1 MIAYA
6 IKIIIGALL
15 VLATPGAAISTILI
29 LNKFLQFIRRSWIIT
44 SMTHCAIFIGKR
56 IRLFIERNY
65 IRQKMDAFSESIT
78 KEFSMP
84 RVVLLYTILFASAL
98 KLFFLY
104 YKETD
109 VFNAMITLIA
119 MSMLPLAALAVHFC
133 RRDTLVEA
141 LNCPFCAW
149 IRWTG
154 LAILIWIGHS
164 DATSRISAHFLGA
177 SMHLPIAFSA
187 GVFMSS
193 IGILSLWTALFLL
206 ALQALIFPLFGL
218 FEIKNK
224 RAPVKVRIIAAATA
238 IAAFFT
244 TCLSYGAQN
253 AIGMSDIETLAI
265 SKLAWEFDMLDEK
278 ACTGEDPASGPLRK
292 IVFVGP
298 DQSKAYI
305 FTSIWGS
312 KNSSSTKARPIRLLN
327 VDERK
332 AILPTLEGVI
342 PCNHA
347 TSKTTVN

>member
-1 MIAYA
+1 MITYA
-6 IKIIIGALL
+6 IKIIIGSAL
-15 VLATPGAAISTILI
+15 VLVIPGAAISTILI
-29 LNKFLQFIRRSWIIT
+29 LKKFLQFIGHSWIVT
-44 SMTHCAIFIGKR
+44 SMMRSAIFIGKSN
-56 IRLFIERNY
+56 RLFIERDHLV
-65 IRQKMDAFSESIT
+65 QKMDAFSESIA

-84 RVVLLYTILFASAL
+84 RVVLLYTALFASAL
-98 KLFFLY
+98 KLFSLY

-109 VFNAMITLIA
+109 IFNAMIELIA

-141 LNCPFCAW
+141 LNCPFCVW

-164 DATSRISAHFLGA
+164 DATSRMSSHFLGA
-177 SMHLPIAFSA
+177 SMHLPIAYST

-206 ALQALIFPLFGL
+206 ALQLLIFPIFGL
-218 FEIKNK
+218 FELKNK
-224 RAPVKVRIIAAATA
+224 RTPAKVRIIAATTATA
-238 IAAFFT
+238 ALLT

-265 SKLAWEFDMLDEK
+265 SKLKWEFDMLDEK
-278 ACTGEDPASGPLRK
+278 ACTGEDPAAGPLRK

-298 DQSKAYI
+298 DQSKAYV
-305 FTSIWGS
+305 FTSTWGS
-312 KNSSSTKARPIRLLN
+312 KNSSSTQPRPIRLLN
-327 VDERK
+327 KDERK
-332 AILPTLEGVI
+332 AILPILEEVI

-347 TSKTTVN
+347 FSKRS

>member
-1 MIAYA
+1 MITYA
-6 IKIIIGALL
+6 VKIIIGALL
-15 VLATPGAAISTILI
+15 VPATPGAAISTILI
-29 LNKFLQFIRRSWIIT
+29 LRKFLRFIRRSWIIT
-44 SMTHCAIFIGKR
+44 RMTHCAIFIGKR

-65 IRQKMDAFSESIT
+65 LLQKMDAFSESVA

-84 RVVLLYTILFASAL
+84 RVVLLYTTLFASAL
-98 KLFFLY
+98 KLFLLY

-141 LNCPFCAW
+141 LNCPFCVW

-164 DATSRISAHFLGA
+164 DATSRMSAHFLGA
-177 SMHLPIAFSA
+177 SMHLPIAYSA

-218 FEIKNK
+218 FGLKNK
-224 RAPVKVRIIAAATA
+224 RTPVKVRIIAAATA
-238 IAAFFT
+238 TAALFT

-278 ACTGEDPASGPLRK
+278 ACTGENPPSGPLRK

-298 DQSKAYI
+298 DQSKAYV
-305 FTSIWGS
+305 FTSTWGS
-312 KNSSSTKARPIRLLN
+312 KNSSSTQSRPIRLLN
-327 VDERK
+327 ENERK
-332 AILPTLEGVI
+332 AILPILEEVI

-347 TSKTTVN
+347 ISKRS

>member
-1 MIAYA
+1 MIIYA

-15 VLATPGAAISTILI
+15 ILATPGAAISTILI
-29 LNKFLQFIRRSWIIT
+29 LGNFLQLVRRSWITT
-44 SMTHCAIFIGKR
+44 SVKHCAIFIGKR

-65 IRQKMDAFSESIT
+65 LHQKMEAFSESVA

-84 RVVLLYTILFASAL
+84 RVILLYTALLASAL
-98 KLFFLY
+98 KLFSLY

-109 VFNAMITLIA
+109 IFNAMIALIA
-119 MSMLPLAALAVHFC
+119 LSMLPLSALAVHFC
-133 RRDTLVEA
+133 RRDALVEA
-141 LNCPFCAW
+141 LNCPFCVW

-154 LAILIWIGHS
+154 LVILIWIGHS

-177 SMHLPIAFSA
+177 SMHLPIAYSA

-206 ALQALIFPLFGL
+206 ALQLLIFPIFGL
-218 FEIKNK
+218 FELKNK
-224 RAPVKVRIIAAATA
+224 RTPAKVRVIAATTATA
-238 IAAFFT
+238 ALLT

-298 DQSKAYI
+298 DQSEAYV
-305 FTSIWGS
+305 FTSTWGS
-312 KNSSSTKARPIRLLN
+312 KNSSSTQPRPIRLLN
-327 VDERK
+327 KDERK
-332 AILPTLEGVI
+332 AVLPILEEVI

-347 TSKTTVN
+347 FSKRS